1 MSGGGQ
7 VCRTLSSCG
16 FLGVHASLD
25 IVRISAVGPSS
36 AGRARPGLWFC
47 LCFRISSGTF
57 QPQSEHEIRVLRSHG
72 TNLCLPPGPR
82 LGTGL
87 ASDRR
92 TSRNS
97 RHHQG
102 EFSLV
107 PAIGSNYFLVVL
119 GANAFCLHNYVY
131 VSGSQ
136 RWASLVLCLP
146 PSPQAQQKPH
156 SPRRWFIC
164 PPGCWGQEKQKVG
177 DSSYR
182 LLEEEQGQGK
192 AGGVGAPCRLSTRV
206 LSKCE
211 LGIANKSY
219 RKPLTGHL

>member
-1 MSGGGQ
+1 M
-7 VCRTLSSCG
+7 
-16 FLGVHASLD
+16 HSLD
-25 IVRISAVGPSS
+25 IARISAVWPILRWQGQTRSLVLLVPSDLFRNIS
-36 AGRARPGLWFC
+36 APIRARDQ
-47 LCFRISSGTF
+47 SS
-57 QPQSEHEIRVLRSHG
+57 QIPRYKS
-72 TNLCLPPGPR
+72 LPA
-82 LGTGL
+82 TG
-87 ASDRR
+87 AKAGDRR

-146 PSPQAQQKPH
+146 PSPQAHQKPH

-211 LGIANKSY
+211 LGITNKSY